1 MAELRH
7 LRVFVAVAEQ
17 LSFTRAAERLHLTQ
31 QSVSRTVSE
40 LERELGV
47 TLLERT
53 TREVR
58 LTPAGVALQRDGSEA
73 VRAADAAF
81 VRAREIGTGALG
93 RVRVG
98 LSPAIGPLD
107 RDEIVRA
114 LRPPGS
120 DVSVALH
127 EIRPG
132 DLRPLL
138 RSNELDV
145 ALTRVSGVDDD
156 TLHSARLRPTP
167 MLLCVPEAQPLAAR
181 EQVTLRD
188 LDGQRL
194 LVASPRGTAYTDL
207 LVEAI
212 EAAGARVTTVEARVT
227 GAGVLLTELAE
238 HAAVALMP
246 AGTAPRD
253 GIVAITVSDFAAPL
267 VLLWPA
273 GRPSPA
279 VERLRLAL

>member
-1 MAELRH
+1 MPELRH
-7 LRVFVAVAEQ
+7 LRAFVAVAEQ

-58 LTPAGVALQRDGSEA
+58 LTPAGVSLLRDGAEA

-98 LSPAIGPLD
+98 LSPAIGPAD
-107 RDEIVRA
+107 RDEIVHA

-127 EIRPG
+127 EVRPA

-138 RSNELDV
+138 RSHELDV

-156 TLHSARLRPTP
+156 TLHSAPLRPSP
-167 MLLCVPEAQPLAAR
+167 MVLCLPATHPLASR
-181 EQVTLRD
+181 ESLTLRE
-188 LDGQRL
+188 LDGLRL

-207 LVEAI
+207 LVDAI
-212 EAAGARVTTVEARVT
+212 EAAGAHV
-227 GAGVLLTELAE
+227 
-238 HAAVALMP
+238 
-246 AGTAPRD
+246 
-253 GIVAITVSDFAAPL
+253 
-267 VLLWPA
+267 
-273 GRPSPA
+273 
-279 VERLRLAL
+279 

>member
-1 MAELRH
+1 MPELRH
-7 LRVFVAVAEQ
+7 LRAFVAVAEQ

-58 LTPAGVALQRDGSEA
+58 LTPAGVSLLRDGAEA

-98 LSPAIGPLD
+98 LSPAIGPDD

-127 EIRPG
+127 EVRPA

-138 RSNELDV
+138 RSQELDV

-156 TLHSARLRPTP
+156 TLHSAPLRASP
-167 MLLCVPEAQPLAAR
+167 MALCLPEAHPLARAPR
-181 EQVTLRD
+181 VALRD
-188 LDGQRL
+188 LDGLRL

-207 LVEAI
+207 LVGAI
-212 EAAGARVTTVEARVT
+212 EAAGAHVE
-227 GAGVLLTELAE
+227 
-238 HAAVALMP
+238 
-246 AGTAPRD
+246 
-253 GIVAITVSDFAAPL
+253 
-267 VLLWPA
+267 
-273 GRPSPA
+273 
-279 VERLRLAL
+279 

>member
-1 MAELRH
+1 MPELRH

-17 LSFTRAAERLHLTQ
+17 LSFTRAAEELHLTQ
-31 QSVSRTVSE
+31 QSVSRTIGE

-58 LTPAGVALQRDGSEA
+58 LTPAGIALKRDGVEA
-73 VRAADAAF
+73 LRAADAAF
-81 VRAREIGTGALG
+81 VRAREIGTGAQG
-93 RVRVG
+93 RIRVG
-98 LSPAIGPLD
+98 LSPAIGPRD

-120 DVSVALH
+120 DVSIALH

-132 DLRPLL
+132 ELRPLL

-156 TLHSARLRPTP
+156 TLHSAELRPTP
-167 MLLCVPEAQPLAAR
+167 MVLCVPAGHPLASRAT
-181 EQVTLRD
+181 VALRD
-188 LDGQRL
+188 LDGRRL

-207 LVEAI
+207 LVDAI

-227 GAGVLLTELAE
+227 GGAVILTELDE
-238 HAAVALMP
+238 LDAVRLMP
-246 AGTAPRD
+246 AGTAPPE
-253 GIVAITVSDFAAPL
+253 GIVAIPVTDFAAPL

>member
-1 MAELRH
+1 MPELRH
-7 LRVFVAVAEQ
+7 LRVFVAVGEQ

-31 QSVSRTVSE
+31 QSVSRTVGE

-58 LTPAGVALQRDGSEA
+58 LTPAGVSLLRDGVEA
-73 VRAADAAF
+73 LRAADAAF

-98 LSPAIGPLD
+98 VSPAIGPTD
-107 RDEIVRA
+107 REEIVRA

-127 EIRPG
+127 EVRPA

-138 RSNELDV
+138 RSHELDV
-145 ALTRVSGVDDD
+145 ALTRASGVDDD
-156 TLHSARLRPTP
+156 TLHSASLRPTP
-167 MLLCVPEAQPLAAR
+167 MVLCTPAGNPLAAR
-181 EQVTLRD
+181 ATVRLRD
-188 LDGQRL
+188 LDGARL
-194 LVASPRGTAYTDL
+194 LVASPPGTAYTDL
-207 LVEAI
+207 LVGAI
-212 EAAGARVTTVEARVT
+212 SAAGARVETVEARVT
-227 GAGVLLTELAE
+227 GGAAILIELRE
-238 HAAVALMP
+238 PDLVALMP
-246 AGTAPRD
+246 AGTWTSD
-253 GIVAITVSDFAAPL
+253 GIVSVPVEDFAVPL

-273 GRPSPA
+273 GRPSAA
-279 VERLRLAL
+279 VERLRLAM

>member
-1 MAELRH
+1 MPELRH
-7 LRVFVAVAEQ
+7 LRVFVAVGEQ

-31 QSVSRTVSE
+31 QSVSRTVGE

-58 LTPAGVALQRDGSEA
+58 LTPAGVSLLRDGVEA
-73 VRAADAAF
+73 LRAADAAF

-98 LSPAIGPLD
+98 VSPAIGPAD
-107 RDEIVRA
+107 REEIVRA

-127 EIRPG
+127 EVRPA

-138 RSNELDV
+138 RSHELDV
-145 ALTRVSGVDDD
+145 ALTRASGVDDD
-156 TLHSARLRPTP
+156 TLHSASLRPTP
-167 MLLCVPEAQPLAAR
+167 MVLCTPAGNPLAAR
-181 EQVTLRD
+181 ATVRLRD
-188 LDGQRL
+188 LDGARL
-194 LVASPRGTAYTDL
+194 LVASPPGTAYTDL
-207 LVEAI
+207 LVGAI
-212 EAAGARVTTVEARVT
+212 SAAGARVETVEARVT
-227 GAGVLLTELAE
+227 GGAAILIELRE
-238 HAAVALMP
+238 PDLVALMP
-246 AGTAPRD
+246 AGTWTSD
-253 GIVAITVSDFAAPL
+253 GIVSVPVEDFAVPL

-273 GRPSPA
+273 GRPSAA
-279 VERLRLAL
+279 VERLRLAM